1 MLVQQVS
8 GQFKSKISILFL
20 FTWFL
25 GINAVMYYSTDILSA
40 ALPSAGAYVSLG
52 VAVINLLMTIPPIFT
67 IERYGHRKLL
77 IISIAGILASLVVL
91 GFTLNAGWTATSS
104 VATLAFVSA
113 FAMGLGPLPFVMI
126 PEVSPL
132 YVSSI

>member
-1 MLVQQVS
+1 
-8 GQFKSKISILFL
+8 
-20 FTWFL
+20 
-25 GINAVMYYSTDILSA
+25 MYYSTDILSA
-40 ALPSAGAYVSLG
+40 ALPGAGAYVSLG

-77 IISIAGILASLVVL
+77 VISIAGILASLVVL
-91 GFTLNAGWTATSS
+91 GFALNAGWTATSS
-104 VATLAFVSA
+104 IATLSFVSS

-132 YVSSI
+132 YVSSLQSYAPLLLRAQ